1 MDVGGLTETV
11 QVSSA
16 SPVID
21 TSSTTI
27 GANIDSDLLS
37 RLPVGRRFS
46 DTLYVAPGV
55 STGGTVGE
63 ANPSISGGSGLENQ
77 YVVDGVNITN
87 QGYGAL
93 GSYSIVFGSLG
104 NGTPFD
110 FMKEVQVK
118 TGGYEAEY
126 GQATGGVV
134 NVVTKSGTNT
144 SARHGVRLHSPDR
157 AGVRLHAGDHAER
170 HGEHHRERAV
180 RRRHRGRRTDPQEQA
195 VLLRRRRSAVGEAD
209 VHRAGRLPARESR
222 RSRSQAADHVLR
234 RQGHVAGDAE
244 PSLRRVV
251 LRRSGARR
259 SGSTADDG
267 AAADDDVGVQRARE
281 VRRPQ
286 PVRAL
291 RRHHRVALARRG
303 VVRARPQRD
312 RGDPVGG
319 RVERD
324 RHDGHAQH
332 HLRRH
337 RLLRAGQPQRELPV
351 SGQGD
356 QPVRQS
362 PTEVRRA
369 RRRRRL
375 RSDQQPHRP
384 DVHARQRRA
393 DRDRRHDSDPCR
405 SHVRAD
411 LPCDP
416 RQPEHRTV
424 DRPALHELLR
434 AGHVAGQFP
443 PDDSAGH
450 PLRAAGSQGHARR
463 LVQVEQQLGA
473 ATRRDVGSDRLEP
486 VEGVRQL
493 RHVLLPRAERSRGP
507 RAVLRRRHRRR
518 LLRRQPDAADS

>member
-1 MDVGGLTETV
+1 MNEGLIRVRGQCRSHGPTANDRIHRLYHLALLLHVGGSAVAQGTTGSITGAIVDSQGLAVPGVTVTVTGPQGAKTAVTEASGRFNVPFLVPGTYTVRSELQGFKPVERQNVTVGLGQTVELNLKMEVGGLTETV

-27 GANIDSDLLS
+27 GANIDSELLS

-118 TGGYEAEY
+118 SGGYEAEY

-134 NVVTKSGTNT
+134 NVVTKSGTNSLRGTAFGYVRPTGLESDFTHVTTPNGTVNTAGTELSDAGIEAGGPILRNKLFFFGAVDPQWEKRTFIAPADFPLASLGEVDRKRQVT
-144 SARHGVRLHSPDR
+144 SYAVKGTWQATQNHRFDASFFGDPAH
-157 AGVRLHAGDHAER
+157 GDH
-170 HGEHHRERAV
+170 GP
-180 RRRHRGRRTDPQEQA
+180 T
-195 VLLRRRRSAVGEAD
+195 
-209 VHRAGRLPARESR
+209 
-222 RSRSQAADHVLR
+222 ADH
-234 RQGHVAGDAE
+234 
-244 PSLRRVV
+244 
-251 LRRSGARR
+251 GAV
-259 SGSTADDG
+259 
-267 AAADDDVGVQRARE
+267 ADDDVGVQRARE

-291 RRHHRVALARRG
+291 RRHHRVTLARRG

-319 RVERD
+319 RVEHD
-324 RHDGHAQH
+324 RHDRHAQY

-351 SGQGD
+351 PGQGD
-356 QPVRQS
+356 EPGRQS
-362 PTEVRRA
+362 RR
-369 RRRRRL
+369 
-375 RSDQQPHRP
+375 
-384 DVHARQRRA
+384 
-393 DRDRRHDSDPCR
+393 
-405 SHVRAD
+405 
-411 LPCDP
+411 
-416 RQPEHRTV
+416 
-424 DRPALHELLR
+424 
-434 AGHVAGQFP
+434 
-443 PDDSAGH
+443 
-450 PLRAAGSQGHARR
+450 
-463 LVQVEQQLGA
+463 
-473 ATRRDVGSDRLEP
+473 
-486 VEGVRQL
+486 
-493 RHVLLPRAERSRGP
+493 
-507 RAVLRRRHRRR
+507 
-518 LLRRQPDAADS
+518 